1 MDFYKKM
8 IILIYKTMI
17 VELIVGISSFVGGIL
32 MTGSIYK
39 MVNYWRER
47 RDIERRTM
55 ALYDSFVNDDNFSI
69 NNDSNY

>member
-39 MVNYWRER
+39 MVNHWRER